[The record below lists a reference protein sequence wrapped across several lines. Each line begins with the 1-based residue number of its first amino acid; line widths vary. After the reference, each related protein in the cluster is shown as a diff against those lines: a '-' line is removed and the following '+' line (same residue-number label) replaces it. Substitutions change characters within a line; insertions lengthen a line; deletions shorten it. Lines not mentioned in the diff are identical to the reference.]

1 MKTLQLH
8 AESLASKFGFM
19 YGDIVSL
26 FCEEN
31 NIESEIKD
39 KDSHDVLI
47 KLVRKHL
54 LPLVSHVE
62 VFEISTMHN
71 PMRCEDDFIDELRQS
86 NVQVKVSIEEV
97 LQCIKETEDFTL

>member
-1 MKTLQLH
+1 MKSLHLH
-8 AESLASKFGFM
+8 AQSLASKFGFM
-19 YGDIVSL
+19 DGDIVSF
-26 FCEEN
+26 FCGVN
-31 NIESEIKD
+31 NIESELKD

-71 PMRCEDDFIDELRQS
+71 PIRCEDEFIDEMRQS
-86 NVQVKVSIEEV
+86 DVQVEVGIEEV
-97 LQCIKETEDFTL
+97 LQCIKETEKFE

>member
-1 MKTLQLH
+1 MKTLHLH
-8 AESLASKFGFM
+8 AQSLASKFGFM
-19 YGDIVSL
+19 DGDIVSL

-54 LPLVSHVE
+54 LPLVSHVK
-62 VFEISTMHN
+62 VFEILTMHN
-71 PMRCEDDFIDELRQS
+71 PIRCEDDFIDEMRHS
-86 NVQVKVSIEEV
+86 DVQVEVGLEEV
-97 LQCIKETEDFTL
+97 LQCIKETEKFK

>member
-1 MKTLQLH
+1 MKSLQLH
-8 AESLASKFGFM
+8 AQSLASKFGFM
-19 YGDIVSL
+19 DGDIVSL

-31 NIESEIKD
+31 NIESELKD
-39 KDSHDVLI
+39 KDSHYVLI

-71 PMRCEDDFIDELRQS
+71 PIRCEDEFIDDMRQS
-86 NVQVKVSIEEV
+86 DVQVEVGIKEV
-97 LQCIKETEDFTL
+97 LQCIKETEKFE

>member
-1 MKTLQLH
+1 MKTLHLH
-8 AESLASKFGFM
+8 AQSLASKFGFM
-19 YGDIVSL
+19 DGDIVSL

-54 LPLVSHVE
+54 LPLVSHVK
-62 VFEISTMHN
+62 VFEILTMHN
-71 PMRCEDDFIDELRQS
+71 PIRCEDDFIDEMRHS
-86 NVQVKVSIEEV
+86 DVQVEVGLEEV
-97 LQCIKETEDFTL
+97 LQCIKETEKFE

>member
-1 MKTLQLH
+1 MKTLNLH
-8 AESLASKFGFM
+8 AQSLASKFGFM
-19 YGDIVSL
+19 DGDIVSL

-39 KDSHDVLI
+39 KDSHEVLI

-71 PMRCEDDFIDELRQS
+71 PIRCEDEFIDEMRQS
-86 NVQVKVSIEEV
+86 DAQVEVGIEEV
-97 LQCIKETEDFTL
+97 LQCIKETEKFE

>member
-1 MKTLQLH
+1 MKTLHLH

-19 YGDIVSL
+19 DGDIVSL

-31 NIESEIKD
+31 NLESEIKD

-54 LPLVSHVE
+54 LPLVSHVK
-62 VFEISTMHN
+62 VFEILTMHN
-71 PMRCEDDFIDELRQS
+71 PIRCEDDFIDEMRHS
-86 NVQVKVSIEEV
+86 DVQVEVGLEEV
-97 LQCIKETEDFTL
+97 LQCIKETEKFE

>member
-1 MKTLQLH
+1 MKTLNLRAQ
-8 AESLASKFGFM
+8 SLASKFGFM
-19 YGDIVSL
+19 DGDTVSL

-62 VFEISTMHN
+62 VFEILTMHN
-71 PMRCEDDFIDELRQS
+71 PIRCEDDFIDEMRQS
-86 NVQVKVSIEEV
+86 DVQVEVGIEEV
-97 LQCIKETEDFTL
+97 LQCIKETEKFE

>member
-1 MKTLQLH
+1 MKTLHLH

-19 YGDIVSL
+19 DGDIVSL

-54 LPLVSHVE
+54 LPLVSHVK
-62 VFEISTMHN
+62 VFEILTLHN
-71 PMRCEDDFIDELRQS
+71 PIRCEDDFIDEMRHS
-86 NVQVKVSIEEV
+86 NVQVEVGLEEV
-97 LQCIKETEDFTL
+97 LQCIKETEKFE

>member
-1 MKTLQLH
+1 MKSLQLH
-8 AESLASKFGFM
+8 AQSLASKFGFM
-19 YGDIVSL
+19 DGDIVSL

-31 NIESEIKD
+31 NIESELKD

-71 PMRCEDDFIDELRQS
+71 PIRCEDDSLMIC
-86 NVQVKVSIEEV
+86 VKAMCKLKLASKKYYSA
-97 LQCIKETEDFTL
+97 LKKRRNLND

>member
-1 MKTLQLH
+1 MKTLHLH
-8 AESLASKFGFM
+8 AQSLASKFGFM
-19 YGDIVSL
+19 DGDIVSL

-54 LPLVSHVE
+54 LPLVSHVK
-62 VFEISTMHN
+62 VFEILTMHN
-71 PMRCEDDFIDELRQS
+71 PIRCEDDFIDEMRHS
-86 NVQVKVSIEEV
+86 NVQVEVGLEEV
-97 LQCIKETEDFTL
+97 LQCIKETEKFE

>member
-8 AESLASKFGFM
+8 ANSLASKFGFM
-19 YGDIVSL
+19 DGDIVSL

-31 NIESEIKD
+31 NIESELKD

-54 LPLVSHVE
+54 LPLVSHVK
-62 VFEISTMHN
+62 VFEILTMHN
-71 PMRCEDDFIDELRQS
+71 PIRCEDDFIDEMRHS
-86 NVQVKVSIEEV
+86 DVQVEVGLEEV
-97 LQCIKETEDFTL
+97 LQCIKETEKFE

>member
-1 MKTLQLH
+1 MKTLHLH
-8 AESLASKFGFM
+8 AQSLASKFGFM
-19 YGDIVSL
+19 DGDIVSL

-31 NIESEIKD
+31 NIESELKD

-54 LPLVSHVE
+54 LPLVSHVK

-71 PMRCEDDFIDELRQS
+71 PIRCEDDFIDEMRQS
-86 NVQVKVSIEEV
+86 NAQVEVGFEEV
-97 LQCIKETEDFTL
+97 LQCIKETEKFE